1 VRWRRS
7 VPART
12 TTPSVSAQPEQAWH
26 ALSLV
31 NALITQAETKL
42 GVVLAAAGVS
52 GGILFD
58 LVYSQVGH
66 SLGIDA
72 VATVCAVLVFI
83 AGSCAMIGL
92 YPRVMLRRQHT
103 GHITNPLF
111 FLDIARVYEDNPMA
125 YSKELQKLTTRP
137 DDLVHHLAQQIHAN
151 ATIVQRKY
159 RWADWAVKALLLD
172 LLALALL
179 ATIIALEK

>member
-7 VPART
+7 VPVTAA
-12 TTPSVSAQPEQAWH
+12 TPLAPSQPEQAWH
-26 ALSLV
+26 VLSLI

-58 LVYSQVGH
+58 LVHSQVGH
-66 SLGIDA
+66 SLGVDA
-72 VATVCAVLVFI
+72 VATLCAVLVFI

-92 YPRVMLRRQHT
+92 YPRVTLRLQHT
-103 GHITNPLF
+103 RPTGNPLF
-111 FLDIARVYEDNPMA
+111 FRDIAHIYKGDPMA
-125 YSKELQKLTTRP
+125 YSRVLQKLTTHP

-151 ATIVQRKY
+151 ATIAQRKY

-172 LLALALL
+172 LLAIALL
-179 ATIIALEK
+179 ATIIVLNK